1 MSKNKTDK
9 YEKKFYEQLSDQ
21 NNILYKLLYEIEKSK
36 KKRFLK
42 IFKKRH

>member
-9 YEKKFYEQLSDQ
+9 DEKKFYEQLSDQ

-36 KKRFLK
+36 KK